1 MDFKL
6 TPYQTT
12 FMPSSAASG
21 GAAPSSGGGGGTNR
35 PGDAFSGSLDQA
47 VDAMEQVMQGVRGS
61 FSSGQVPA
69 DKAVL
74 ESAVNGLN
82 ALLGQ
87 FTQALQLLGPE
98 PSPAS
103 ESVGRADAAG
113 AGAGAGASSAS
124 VTEALK
130 AALAAGADAANKDS
144 AALKPSAPAVAQATN
159 PTEQWVLAALNRS
172 IAQAKANGYDPEKS
186 HSVNTLRGYF
196 SGDAQAKSNAIHS
209 LDRSMLA
216 AGGAY
221 ETFDY
226 GVHTIAGAAPQGM
239 DTSMPD
245 FKTAFD
251 KDWNRP
257 SLYDQIN
264 SSLGW
269 PGGASGTSATPVNF
283 ADPANRDAVLN
294 RKLSDAEVAAFQSGQ
309 LTPELQAQVSQYRS
323 ATTP

>member
-21 GAAPSSGGGGGTNR
+21 GAAPSNSGGGAANR
-35 PGDAFSGSLDQA
+35 SGDTFSGSLDQA
-47 VDAMEQVMQGVRGS
+47 VDAMEHVVQGVRGS
-61 FSSGQVPA
+61 LSSGQVPA

-74 ESAVNGLN
+74 ESAVNSLN

-87 FTQALQLLGPE
+87 FTQALQLLASE

-103 ESVGRADAAG
+103 ESAGRADAS
-113 AGAGAGASSAS
+113 ASASASPTS

-130 AALAAGADAANKDS
+130 AALAAGAGAADKDS
-144 AALKPSAPAVAQATN
+144 ASLKPSAPAVAQATN

-172 IAQAKANGYDPEKS
+172 IAQAEANGYDPEKS

-196 SGDAQAKSNAIHS
+196 SGDAQAKGNAIRS

-226 GVHTIAGAAPQGM
+226 GVHTIAGAAPKGM

-269 PGGASGTSATPVNF
+269 PGGVSGTSATPVNF

-309 LTPELQAQVSQYRS
+309 LTPELQAQVNQYRS